1 MILSKHFK
9 ISLKLMS
16 ELEVDSYQEAKNKD
30 LLSLVLY
37 LEILKS
43 YYLIKQPQLWI
54 EKMRD

>member
-1 MILSKHFK
+1 
-9 ISLKLMS
+9 MS

-37 LEILKS
+37 LEILKF